1 VKVTNFL
8 RFDDFR
14 QKIFVTE
21 LYLKAMNKNTII
33 ISIVSVLGTF
43 LLLFGVY
50 KLVNQPVQTDFPQT
64 KELKSTDHIKW
75 SLEKKNL
82 LVEYSDLQCPACK
95 NAHNFLRGIEAS
107 GSADFEITKKVT
119 FVYRHFPLSQIHD
132 KANVAAY
139 AAEAAGL
146 QGKFWEMT
154 DLLFGNQQLWEKSNK
169 PQQEDFVNYAKELK
183 LDVDRF
189 KKDSDSSEVKNRV
202 AEDLKDADQMRI
214 SSTPT
219 FFLNGQKV
227 DVNSFD
233 EFKTMLKSL

>member
-1 VKVTNFL
+1 
-8 RFDDFR
+8 
-14 QKIFVTE
+14 
-21 LYLKAMNKNTII
+21 MNKNTII
-33 ISIVSVLGTF
+33 ISVVSVLGTF

-50 KLVNQPVQTDFPQT
+50 KLVNQPVQTDFPQV
-64 KELKSTDHIKW
+64 KQLKANDHTKW
-75 SLEKKNL
+75 SSDKKNL
-82 LVEYSDLQCPACK
+82 LIEYSDFQCPACK
-95 NAHNFLRGIEAS
+95 NAHNVLRTIEAS

-139 AAEAAGL
+139 AAEAAGK
-146 QGKFWEMT
+146 QNKFWEMT
-154 DLLFGNQQLWEKSNK
+154 DLLFDNQQTWKESNN
-169 PQQEDFVNYAKELK
+169 PQQEDFVNYAKKLK
-183 LDVDRF
+183 LDVDQF
-189 KKDSDSSEVKNRV
+189 KKDIDSSEVKNKV
-202 AEDLKDADQMRI
+202 AEDLKDADQMGI